1 MTNWLKIRS
10 ATRLALSVVA
20 ITAMLVFSA
29 QLLRLVPDTSG
40 QRLENRIQICEALAL
55 QSTSNIKSNR
65 IREFSELAEA
75 IVNRSPELQSIALRR
90 SNGSYAFETA
100 MHAGRWNAQQQNDAN
115 QVSVYIDVNGRSW
128 GTLEVCFVP
137 VESSTMASLIALML
151 FLSAGAGVMSWVVLS
166 RTLRYL
172 NPNKVVPQRV
182 RSAFETLAGGL
193 MLLDRTGTIVHA
205 NGKLATMVGQPIE
218 ELIGVNVSEVSWETE
233 DGSGLFSWQRSLK
246 NETQVCGEVIR
257 LHRNSME
264 FTYTANSAPIFGS
277 KGNCR
282 GVMVSFDD
290 VTALENKKADLARMV
305 DVLKTSRDQ
314 VTRQN
319 KELQFLAS
327 RDPLTKC
334 FNRRS
339 FWEVFNKAWQG
350 TESHRLSLLMID
362 IDHFK
367 SINDTH
373 GHSVGDDVLRELGA
387 LLLDLFGDESIV
399 CRFGGEEFAVLLI
412 GADKDQALGL
422 ARKLRNRL
430 VADQIG
436 GLNVTASIGVSNREF
451 GAMDPQ
457 HLLDQADQSLYV
469 AKRSGRDRAVRFD
482 GIDSLEESRQEPTAD
497 SRPEVEQPI
506 EYSVVAALLTALA
519 FRSNQIA
526 QHSLRV
532 AKLSVALGRQFL
544 APGYLYEL
552 ETGALLHDIG
562 NLGIHQEIA
571 TRRANM
577 RRVSQQDL
585 KARDT
590 IGAKIVELSFGSTGV
605 TDIIRCQRYWYADFN
620 PEVEQDVIKHQIP
633 VGARIVAVCNE
644 FDNLIYRSG
653 KTAPEAFQILEASE
667 EKFDPDLVQMLLQVI
682 RSQPQLIEGS
692 HGEQAGAQDALAV
705 GRHVEDLYSALDS
718 MDRKQ
723 LETSVRSLQLD
734 AASLEGS
741 EISSA
746 VDALT
751 LLLQSE
757 ETQPEVVQEV
767 AQQVID
773 LCRMTR
779 DSFVSSEE
787 IQQFSDS
794 LPG

>member
-10 ATRLALSVVA
+10 ATRLALSVAA
-20 ITAMLVFSA
+20 ITAMMVFSA
-29 QLLRLVPDTSG
+29 HLLKLVPDTSE
-40 QRLENRIQICEALAL
+40 QRLDNRVQVCETLAL

-65 IREFSELAEA
+65 IRQFSELASA
-75 IVNRSPELQSIALRR
+75 IVDRNPELQSIALRR
-90 SNGSYAFETA
+90 SNGTYAFQTA
-100 MHAGRWNAQQQNDAN
+100 EHSERWDKQAEKNAN

-128 GTLEVCFVP
+128 GTLEVRFLP
-137 VESSTMASLIALML
+137 VQSNSITSLIHLML

-193 MLLDRTGTIVHA
+193 MLLDRTGVIVHA
-205 NGKLATMVGQPIE
+205 NGKLAAMVDRPME
-218 ELIGVNVSEVSWETE
+218 ELIGINVSELSWETE

-246 NETQVCGEVIR
+246 RESQVCGEVIR
-257 LHRNSME
+257 LHRNSMT

-339 FWEVFNKAWQG
+339 FWEVFDKAWHGSEPHQ
-350 TESHRLSLLMID
+350 LSLMMID

-387 LLLDLFGDESIV
+387 ILLNQFGEDCVV
-399 CRFGGEEFAVLLI
+399 CRFGGEEFAVLLTN
-412 GADKDQALGL
+412 ANKDEALQQAGQ
-422 ARKLRNRL
+422 LRNCLISRK
-430 VADQIG
+430 IG

-469 AKRSGRDRAVRFD
+469 AKRGGRDRAVRFD
-482 GIDSLEESRQEPTAD
+482 GIDSVEDTIPDTASD
-497 SRPEVEQPI
+497 NRTPAVHPLD
-506 EYSVVAALLTALA
+506 YPVVAGLLTALA
-519 FRSNQIA
+519 FRSNQLA

-532 AKLSVALGRQFL
+532 AKLSVALGQQFL
-544 APGYLYEL
+544 TPGRLYEL
-552 ETGALLHDIG
+552 EVGALLHDIG
-562 NLGIHQEIA
+562 SLGVKESFSHNPNVN
-571 TRRANM
+571 RRGDESSKIRNRM
-577 RRVSQQDL
+577 
-585 KARDT
+585 
-590 IGAKIVELSFGSTGV
+590 GEKIVELSFGSTGV
-605 TDIIRCQRYWYADFN
+605 TDIIRCQRYWYADIN
-620 PEVEQDVIKHQIP
+620 PDAEQELLKHQIP
-633 VGARIVAVCNE
+633 IGSRIVAVCNE
-644 FDNLIYRSG
+644 LDKLLYQSG
-653 KTAPEAFQILEASE
+653 KSVPEAFQVFEANE
-667 EKFDPDLVQMLLQVI
+667 EKFDPDLVQMLQQLL
-682 RSQPQLIEGS
+682 RNQPELIEGQS
-692 HGEQAGAQDALAV
+692 EQKAAVHDALIV
-705 GRHVEDLYSALDS
+705 GSHIEDLYSALDS
-718 MDRKQ
+718 MDRGR
-723 LETSVRSLQLD
+723 LESSVQSLQRDTAGLQ
-734 AASLEGS
+734 GS
-741 EISSA
+741 EICAA

-751 LLLQSE
+751 LLLQSD
-757 ETQPEVVQEV
+757 ETEAEVVQKV

-779 DSFVSSEE
+779 DGFVISDD
-787 IQQFSDS
+787 IQKCSNTQ
-794 LPG
+794 PI